1 METTYLTEYL
11 CSSTMGKYNISL
23 HSFIT
28 LHTSKYFYTVCI
40 VKLGDMQNDTYER
53 MTLDLC
59 NVLKII
65 KNILPDKWDFPR
77 VT

>member
-1 METTYLTEYL
+1 MEIIYLTEYL

-28 LHTSKYFYTVCI
+28 LHTSKYCYTVCI
-40 VKLGDMQNDTYER
+40 VKLGDMQYDTYER
-53 MTLDLC
+53 MTLDLYY
-59 NVLKII
+59 VLIMI
-65 KNILPDKWDFPR
+65 KNILPDKWDIQR